1 MEGMGGGRGRVRGDD
16 CVNGFLLLVFSLEK
30 VTNDIDLRNILKK
43 KFIIK
48 EKSDWFLL

>member
-30 VTNDIDLRNILKK
+30 VTNDIGLRNILKK
-43 KFIIK
+43 NYNKRK
-48 EKSDWFLL
+48 K